1 MTSVTYRRQGCKCH
15 KCSSHLQRGIAKCLA
30 FTRAKLCR
38 TFINMQVLEKKL
50 EHHSSS
56 TIGFVLLR
64 RLGAYLE
71 SSLGELVLG
80 RLDIMK
86 NGNFFTCEISTLYVL
101 LSVEVCVLLPL
112 QWRLVHAQL
121 HLDCKGLICNKAA
134 EKGAF

>member
-1 MTSVTYRRQGCKCH
+1 MTSATYRRQGCKCH

-50 EHHSSS
+50 GHHSSS
-56 TIGFVLLR
+56 TTGFVLLR
-64 RLGAYLE
+64 HPGTYLE
-71 SSLGELVLG
+71 SRLGEL
-80 RLDIMK
+80 DIVK
-86 NGNFFTCEISTLYVL
+86 NDNFFFCEISTLYVL

-134 EKGAF
+134 EK